1 MAAKQARVALVS
13 GGLEP
18 VADTGGGGNSPF
30 ARAFI
35 QALSENTSVIDGTR
49 LFSQIRRPVM
59 VSANQT
65 PQYSDVRNA
74 GHDGGDF
81 LFVRKR

>member
-1 MAAKQARVALVS
+1 MPSAGAVHYTLTRAAVVKLRDKNYLRCMAAKQARVALVS

-35 QALSENTSVIDGTR
+35 QALSENTRSSMAPGCSVKYVA
-49 LFSQIRRPVM
+49 P
-59 VSANQT
+59 
-65 PQYSDVRNA
+65 
-74 GHDGGDF
+74 
-81 LFVRKR
+81 

>member
-35 QALSENTSVIDGTR
+35 QALSENTRSSMAPGCSVKYVA
-49 LFSQIRRPVM
+49 P
-59 VSANQT
+59 
-65 PQYSDVRNA
+65 
-74 GHDGGDF
+74 
-81 LFVRKR
+81 